1 MWKGGWWM
9 ECDMLHAKRVVG
21 RMWLLVVGCCG
32 LWSVERRL
40 CQSGER
46 DAARVTDVADCWR
59 RERER
64 AARVVMAERTFVLI
78 LENTQAPTHFSH
90 GASSRWKRCIRCQ
103 CAFPSRVARSL
114 ATGICLISFQLAAR
128 CG

>member
-21 RMWLLVVGCCG
+21 RMWLLVVVACG
-32 LWSVERRL
+32 MWREGF

-46 DAARVTDVADCWR
+46 DAARVTDVVADCWR

-64 AARVVMAERTFVLI
+64 RVL
-78 LENTQAPTHFSH
+78 
-90 GASSRWKRCIRCQ
+90 
-103 CAFPSRVARSL
+103 
-114 ATGICLISFQLAAR
+114 
-128 CG
+128 